1 MYQTCILCKIRNL
14 KKLSRIEHIVVCY
27 SIILAND
34 TKVRGYLSDDVPPS
48 EMKLTISLVDK

>member
-1 MYQTCILCKIRNL
+1 MYLYVKL
-14 KKLSRIEHIVVCY
+14 EFKKNPNRIEHILVCY

-34 TKVRGYLSDDVPPS
+34 TRVRGYLSDDVPPS